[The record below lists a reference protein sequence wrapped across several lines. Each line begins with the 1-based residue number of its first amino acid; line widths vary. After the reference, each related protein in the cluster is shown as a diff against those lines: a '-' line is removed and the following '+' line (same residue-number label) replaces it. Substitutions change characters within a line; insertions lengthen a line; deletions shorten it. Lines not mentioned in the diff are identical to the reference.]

1 MQKYLSFLNQK
12 KQRLKTSVWH
22 SKRYFFVNYTVSKM
36 IRELGLDAKNAAAGY
51 WLGFP
56 LPSCFCCQMVN
67 CSWWPSLGC
76 PPEQRC
82 HSTPQHTLNKDLHF
96 QVLLDQF
103 LRQRLD
109 QSMHAAQILKLPVFL
124 KELWTTSCCIF
135 FSTFWLI
142 FSPFSF

>member
-103 LRQRLD
+103 LPDTGPEHARSTNSETSSVLKGALD
-109 QSMHAAQILKLPVFL
+109 NKLLHFL
-124 KELWTTSCCIF
+124 FDL
-135 FSTFWLI
+135 LI
-142 FSPFSF
+142 NLFPI